1 LAWIDATGQVEGRR
15 GQGVLRQAGGVM
27 GNGDRVEVDNTKKG
41 VVVLLKL
48 DPIANSSK
56 PVA

>member
-1 LAWIDATGQVEGRR
+1 
-15 GQGVLRQAGGVM
+15 M